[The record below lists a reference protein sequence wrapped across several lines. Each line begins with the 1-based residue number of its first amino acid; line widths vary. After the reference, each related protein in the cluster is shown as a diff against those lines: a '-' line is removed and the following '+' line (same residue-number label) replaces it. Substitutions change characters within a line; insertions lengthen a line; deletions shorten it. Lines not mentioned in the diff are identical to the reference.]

1 MATTSPPRQTDY
13 VPDEATC
20 PLALHFRDKK
30 KVVSMGS
37 YLYREKWKKGNLKK
51 KYANN
56 ICTGYTRFKI
66 LPAWCKQAKELFQ
79 QNECGAMLC
88 SGAEQPAPQ
97 RALREP

>member
-37 YLYREKWKKGNLKK
+37 YLYREKWKKGNL
-51 KYANN
+51 NQQHLH
-56 ICTGYTRFKI
+56 R
-66 LPAWCKQAKELFQ
+66 LHPLQDSSSLVQASE
-79 QNECGAMLC
+79 GAL
-88 SGAEQPAPQ
+88 SPE
-97 RALREP
+97 